1 MKTIALRFG
10 ETFAPEGGTIRAHQE
25 MIEQHGFVWYGKLG
39 SPISATAAKE
49 LMESDDP
56 KLLLIHSGGSDRYWL
71 HIKDV
76 QRETPDIDGI
86 PAYYRQQAKDF
97 GCWFKV
103 TRIELAKK
111 TVMSECVVRSSGKT
125 LSLASRHSMSP
136 YFIIEYT
143 GD

>member
-10 ETFAPEGGTIRAHQE
+10 ETFAPEDGTIQAHQE
-25 MIEQHGFVWYGKLG
+25 MIEKHGFVWYGKLG
-39 SPISATAAKE
+39 NPISVAVVRD
-49 LMESDDP
+49 LMEPDDP
-56 KLLLIHSGGSDRYWL
+56 KLLLIHSGSSNRYWL
-71 HIKDV
+71 HIEKV
-76 QRETPDIDGI
+76 QRETPDAENI
-86 PAYYRQQAKDF
+86 PAYYRQKVEDF

-103 TRIELAKK
+103 TEIEPAKK
-111 TVMSECVVRSSGKT
+111 TVMSECVVRSSGKS